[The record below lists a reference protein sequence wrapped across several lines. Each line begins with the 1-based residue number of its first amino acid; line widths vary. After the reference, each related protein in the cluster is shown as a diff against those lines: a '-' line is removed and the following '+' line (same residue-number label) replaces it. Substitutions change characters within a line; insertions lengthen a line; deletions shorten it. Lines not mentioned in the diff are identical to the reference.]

1 MRCSEVLN
9 YCFTDDCS
17 QVNEQVALFS
27 DFFGCEVLIL
37 ICYFLILRYSRC
49 PFHKC
54 WYFSR
59 QLHWVFFGLCYGRYI
74 KECIF
79 DVDWISIKMNSF
91 FKSFTGLS
99 FWSDLFKF
107 ARFMAVVSYL
117 GVLSRQDNYVGFWL
131 VVIIFSF
138 DPIVHMIQTRKG

>member
-1 MRCSEVLN
+1 M
-9 YCFTDDCS
+9 
-17 QVNEQVALFS
+17 
-27 DFFGCEVLIL
+27 FFD
-37 ICYFLILRYSRC
+37 
-49 PFHKC
+49 
-54 WYFSR
+54 
-59 QLHWVFFGLCYGRYI
+59 LCYGYYI

-79 DVDWISIKMNSF
+79 DVDWISIKMNRF
-91 FKSFTGLS
+91 FKSFTRLS

-138 DPIVHMIQTRKG
+138 DPIVHMIQSRKG